1 MTIADKIKQYMEV
14 NNIKSV
20 AEFATMSKLPYMTV
34 KNIIDDNNNNIRRD
48 TLLKLKDTMQITLD
62 ELADN
67 NIDVNFQNKKNND
80 YINNKI
86 NVADNTVIFIGRGG
100 NRSIYEISETDTQLV
115 DDFLKRVSVK
125 SK

>member
-86 NVADNTVIFIGRGG
+86 NV
-100 NRSIYEISETDTQLV
+100 
-115 DDFLKRVSVK
+115 KR
-125 SK
+125 

>member
-100 NRSIYEISETDTQLV
+100 NRSIYEISETDAQLV